1 VSNETGFLAL
11 CIAARELRCATPQAK
26 CLLLYYAVN
35 SHKDYKFFKSYTEI
49 SIETG
54 LDERTIRKYN
64 EDWVKLGI
72 ISVTEPV
79 WGSGKATDYHMH
91 LKKLQEIV
99 RLCEGR
105 KDKARDA
112 KRLSGRERT
121 AKWRRKVAESQKQAE
136 TADLV
141 TA

>member
-1 VSNETGFLAL
+1 
-11 CIAARELRCATPQAK
+11 
-26 CLLLYYAVN
+26 LLLYYAVN
-35 SHKDYKFFKSYTEI
+35 AHKDYKFFKSYMEI

-54 LDERTIRKYN
+54 LDERTVRKYN

-99 RLCEGR
+99 KLCESR
-105 KDKARDA
+105 KDVARDT
-112 KRLSGRERT
+112 KRLQGRERT
-121 AKWRRKVAESQKQAE
+121 AKWRRKAAEALKQADTTE
-136 TADLV
+136 LV